1 MNCENCKSDMAQ
13 IPYIEH
19 ELRMAK
25 AYDREKKLRDK
36 NANLKRLFVASNLL
50 WGCVV
55 VTAVIFFFA
64 R

>member
-1 MNCENCKSDMAQ
+1 MNSEYKPDMAQ

-25 AYDREKKLRDK
+25 AYEREEKLKEK
-36 NANLKRLFVASNLL
+36 NAYLKRLFVGINIF

-55 VTAVIFFFA
+55 AIGVVCSVV